1 MSKRRSLSKEQ
12 IEELQKSPHIL
23 FVSEKTISYSA
34 KFKEHVY
41 NEYQAGKSY
50 ETILIEAGIDP
61 DLLGARRLNSLRTMV
76 QSEGKREAG
85 FTDKNSRLPP
95 RTLSAKVAKTNTAKI
110 ARMEHELAYT
120 RQELEYLKKIYLAE
134 MEAQKACDSKPG
146 RKSNSESS
154 GK

>member
-1 MSKRRSLSKEQ
+1 MSKRHPLSKEQ
-12 IEELQKSPHIL
+12 IEALQKSPHIL
-23 FVSEKTISYSA
+23 FVNEKTISYSA

-50 ETILIEAGIDP
+50 ETILSEAGIDP
-61 DLLGARRLNSLRTMV
+61 EILGPRRLNSLRTMV

-95 RTLSAKVAKTNTAKI
+95 RTLSARIAKTNTGKI
-110 ARMEHELAYT
+110 ARLEHELAYT
-120 RQELEYLKKIYLAE
+120 KQELKFLKKIYLAD
-134 MEAQKACDSKPG
+134 MEAQKACDMK
-146 RKSNSESS
+146 RRRTSNSESS